1 MAAASRS
8 ASEVAA
14 SRVLVLAHARKTD
27 QFRPFGPLHEKL
39 ASQSRCDEIPIFFR
53 DGRFGFFTPAR
64 GNNCCPLRSAR
75 RKIEAAR
82 DQVLTS
88 SRVVIS
94 ADAGDFNIR
103 DMLTVAWAFRWK
115 AGP

>member
-1 MAAASRS
+1 
-8 ASEVAA
+8 VAA
-14 SRVLVLAHARKTD
+14 SRVLVLAHARKANGARRIA
-27 QFRPFGPLHEKL
+27 Q
-39 ASQSRCDEIPIFFR
+39 QM
-53 DGRFGFFTPAR
+53 RFGTCEGSPTR

-88 SRVVIS
+88 SHGVIS

-115 AGP
+115 AGLEQALPRWGVAATAGIADTLL